1 MYQIIV
7 SFVLILVSLV
17 LLLMGFF
24 GTGNVFLFVNWRAI
38 AIVLGGTF
46 IAAFI
51 SFPPWKILQMFRT
64 AWNVVFTRT
73 TSPEEIVEALLDLS
87 VRSKYEGI
95 LALQNIEDK
104 MKGRPISRAL
114 GMMIDGYGPD
124 EIRDILLTE
133 MQFFKARH
141 AEGERVFRVM
151 AGFAPAFGLIGSIAG
166 LIMMTTG
173 IADEATIQISVG
185 ICLLSTLYGILFA
198 NVFLTPMAEK
208 LKRRTSEELL
218 LQRII
223 LDGVLAIQSE
233 ANPYKLEMKLKSFIS
248 PSARKV
254 AKIPSIKDIQRRFKL
269 ERANEKEKIADS
281 A

>member
-7 SFVLILVSLV
+7 SFVLVLVSLV

>member
-1 MYQIIV
+1 
-7 SFVLILVSLV
+7 
-17 LLLMGFF
+17 
-24 GTGNVFLFVNWRAI
+24 
-38 AIVLGGTF
+38 
-46 IAAFI
+46 
-51 SFPPWKILQMFRT
+51 
-64 AWNVVFTRT
+64 
-73 TSPEEIVEALLDLS
+73 
-87 VRSKYEGI
+87 
-95 LALQNIEDK
+95 
-104 MKGRPISRAL
+104 
-114 GMMIDGYGPD
+114 
-124 EIRDILLTE
+124 
-133 MQFFKARH
+133 
-141 AEGERVFRVM
+141 
-151 AGFAPAFGLIGSIAG
+151 
-166 LIMMTTG
+166 MMTTG

>member
-1 MYQIIV
+1 MYRLITSLALI
-7 SFVLILVSLV
+7 SIALILLFT
-17 LLLMGFF
+17 GFF
-24 GTGNVFLFVNWRAI
+24 GGGSPFLFINWRAVM
-38 AIVLGGTF
+38 IVLGGTF
-46 IAAFI
+46 VAAFI
-51 SFPPWKILQMFRT
+51 SFPPWKILQMFKT
-64 AWNVVFTRT
+64 AWHVLFTKT
-73 TSPEEIVEALLDLS
+73 TSPEEIVEMLLDLS

-95 LALQNIEDK
+95 LALQNIEEK
-104 MKGRPISRAL
+104 MKGRPISKAL
-114 GMMIDGYGPD
+114 GMMIDGYTPD

-141 AEGERVFRVM
+141 AEGERIFRVM

-173 IADEATIQISVG
+173 IADEATIQLSVG

-233 ANPYKLEMKLKSFIS
+233 TNPYKLEMKLKSFIS
-248 PSARKV
+248 PTARKV
-254 AKIPSIKDIQRRFKL
+254 AKIPTIKEIQKRFKL
-269 ERANEKEKIADS
+269 EMENEKERLTHS